1 MDWGITLLDELQR
14 MKKKMDQTWSEL
26 FKENSGREQGV
37 SQRIEKLPKFEGTRR
52 TRILKFWNLT
62 ASPSQLPITIQ
73 PPKGRGGG

>member
-37 SQRIEKLPKFEGTRR
+37 SQWIEKLPKFEGTRR
-52 TRILKFWNLT
+52 SSKARSKKAIKSF
-62 ASPSQLPITIQ
+62 
-73 PPKGRGGG
+73 